1 MRRVYLDHNAT
12 TPTAPEVLEAMLP
25 YFGDVFGNASSMSG
39 YGREARSAIDRAREQ
54 VAALVNADVPEITF
68 TSGGTESDNL
78 ALKGVAYSQRKKG
91 NHIIT
96 TQIEHHAVL
105 HTCQFLE
112 KHEGFRVTYLPVDRH
127 GMVDPDDLRAAIT
140 DDTILVS
147 IMHANNEVGTIQP
160 IAEIGAITRERSIPL
175 HVDAVQSVGKIPVDV
190 KAMSIDL
197 LSLSAHKIY
206 GPKGVGALYVRRGT
220 RMVPL
225 MHGGH
230 HERNRRAGTENV
242 PGIVG
247 LGKAAEIAQRDMAQD
262 FVHVR
267 TLRDALHDKIVERV
281 ERVHLN
287 GHPTERLPGTL
298 NLSFEAVEGESMILS
313 LDLEGVA
320 ISSGSACTSGTLEP
334 SHVLTA
340 MGVPPELS
348 QTALRFSPGR
358 GNTMEDIE
366 LVADLIPPSVERLR
380 MMSAL
385 EPAS

>member
-1 MRRVYLDHNAT
+1 
-12 TPTAPEVLEAMLP
+12 VLEAMLP